1 MVRKILS
8 IILMSAVCMSL
19 YSAKSD
25 VCYMRIMSI
34 DKTIDTYNVDD
45 VKNVEF
51 VDDTVTVTHGY
62 VDLGLPSG
70 TLWATCNIGADE
82 PMGYGHP
89 IASDEPVGYG
99 HYFSWG
105 EITAKESYSLE
116 NYKWAERDTSLP
128 VFYMQY
134 SMDTF
139 QLYDAYNEELV
150 TAVNLLPEHDVANAR
165 WGGKWRMPTAEEFAE
180 LFEYGTFEWTRIDV
194 VGEWPRI
201 NRHNVLKYTSRNGKS
216 LILPAAGCDGPK
228 NTYRDDGDNT
238 NAACVIWTSTVSDK
252 GVYNFSCYRGRGATL
267 TRTSNY
273 FRRGLSVRPV
283 CSGGD
288 GVPDTTYT
296 LVKKF
301 LCITF
306 SDGSVVRYNVEDVIK
321 VFYRPETYNREYVDL
336 GLPSGTLWAKCNVG
350 AANPED
356 AGLLY
361 AWGET
366 ETKDSF
372 HELNYKLTDKNK
384 YRDSLKTLI
393 PEEDAAFVNL
403 GDEWRLPTRDEFTE
417 LKNNCKMSFEY
428 LNDVYGVRFTAENGE
443 WIFLP
448 ATAYK
453 DIQKS
458 ELEFF
463 YWSSTPRFYPYFG
476 ASAFNFT
483 ENEYYNGRDAGII
496 ISVKEGYT
504 GASVRAVRRK

>member
-8 IILMSAVCMSL
+8 SIVMLASCMALSA
-19 YSAKSD
+19 AKSD

-70 TLWATCNIGADE
+70 TLWATCNVGAND
-82 PMGYGHP
+82 PM
-89 IASDEPVGYG
+89 EYG

-105 EITAKESYSLE
+105 EITGKELYSYD
-116 NYKWAERDTSLP
+116 NYKWAEKDTSLP

-134 SMDTF
+134 SQDTF
-139 QLYDAYNEELV
+139 QFDDVYNNDTV
-150 TAVNLLPEHDVANAR
+150 TAVNLLPEHDVANVR
-165 WGGKWRMPTAEEFAE
+165 WGGKWRMPTAEDFGE
-180 LFEYGTFEWTRIDV
+180 LFEYGTFEWTRITED
-194 VGEWPRI
+194 EDWPRI
-201 NRHNVLKYTSRNGKS
+201 IRHDLVKYTSRNGKS
-216 LILPAAGCDGPK
+216 LILPAAGCDGPG
-228 NTYRDDGDNT
+228 NTYREGV
-238 NAACVIWTSTVSDK
+238 CVIWTSTMSKK
-252 GVYNFSCYRGRGATL
+252 GVYVFSGYNGRAVGVPYDPL
-267 TRTSNY
+267 G
-273 FRRGLSVRPV
+273 FHRGLPVRPV

-288 GVPDTTYT
+288 ELQDSTYT

-301 LCITF
+301 LCITL

-336 GLPSGTLWAKCNVG
+336 GLPSGTLWAKCNIG